1 MRRSLC
7 DHCCAKKSSL
17 FSEYNNAITKR
28 KILGINAS
36 AKSANSTRRFTRTIR
51 FICFF
56 IATFPILGWAEERLN
71 GQVLRVADGDTI
83 TIITAAKQTK
93 KIRLSEI
100 DTPERDQAWG
110 LQASLALSKKVES
123 KLIVAKVS
131 GVDRYERVIA
141 EIFVGERNINHEMV
155 SEGHAWAYR
164 LYLKNDYLLELE
176 RVAKEK
182 ELGLWGLTQDPI
194 PPWQWRKGSR

>member
-1 MRRSLC
+1 M
-7 DHCCAKKSSL
+7 
-17 FSEYNNAITKR
+17 
-28 KILGINAS
+28 GINAS

-56 IATFPILGWAEERLN
+56 IATFPILGCAEERLY
-71 GQVLRVADGDTI
+71 GQVLKVADGDTI
-83 TIITAAKQTK
+83 TIITDEKQTK

-164 LYLKNDYLLELE
+164 RYLKNDYLLELE